1 MNSVLIIGII
11 VSLFFGVV
19 TFISTNNFI
28 FAIIALA
35 LSTLYFVLIA
45 MPKLKKSSL
54 KVERFHSCYS
64 FINTFVISLSIKGS
78 IKSALDSTLEN
89 MSDDFHKNVQGL
101 EEFNESDKLNY
112 LSQYFKF
119 HIYGLFVNLINLWSE
134 QGGDIIDMSSH
145 LVNEARLIEEYLTE
159 SARLNKKHV
168 MEFGVLWLISLS
180 ILVILRFALAQFY
193 LNIIK
198 QLYFPFAV
206 LGIVLVCLFTI
217 HIAIMRMTDI
227 QIRGWEDVK

>member
-1 MNSVLIIGII
+1 MNSVLIIGIL
-11 VSLFFGVV
+11 VSLFLGVV

-28 FAIIALA
+28 FAIIALT
-35 LSTLYFVLIA
+35 LSAIYFVLIA

-112 LSQYFKF
+112 LSQYFKY

-193 LNIIK
+193 QNIIK

>member
-11 VSLFFGVV
+11 VSLFLGVV

-28 FAIIALA
+28 FAIIALT
-35 LSTLYFVLIA
+35 LSAIYFVLIA

-112 LSQYFKF
+112 LSQYFKY

-193 LNIIK
+193 QNIIK